1 MRDINR
7 IKPTIEKLEQL
18 WLSNPDYRLGQLI
31 MAIIK
36 PEESNPKI
44 YYMEDDVF
52 LSKLE
57 EFEKRM
63 NKNEDK

>member
-7 IKPTIEKLEQL
+7 IKPTIGKLEQL

-36 PEESNPKI
+36 PEESNLKI

-52 LSKLE
+52 LSKME
-57 EFEKRM
+57 EFENTM
-63 NKNEDK
+63 KNINSK